1 MTEVR
6 GHDMHLSNC
15 FLPFKRLKFVRTNT
29 QLVTPALF
37 GMTVV
42 EFRQKC

>member
-1 MTEVR
+1 
-6 GHDMHLSNC
+6 MHLSNC
-15 FLPFKRLKFVRTNT
+15 FLHFKRLKCVPTNT
-29 QLVTPALF
+29 QLVTPVLF